1 MRKIILL
8 IVVCACF
15 CAGASCSVSCDG
27 SPIPWPNVDTELDRA
42 TCTIRI
48 AENAT
53 GGTATAMAEIT
64 TAAGWPVELGEGQ
77 SVQVN
82 GQPMAAAG
90 DSGEYAVTIPAA
102 GTYTVTV
109 TEPTRGVQTTSQPTP
124 PDFQITSPTEGG
136 PASLSGFTVSYS
148 NPDAALQVSIK
159 LVQTLFGHEEQMV
172 VGPLADTGSKSFT
185 AQDLAEF
192 RQGADLSIAVTKISR
207 HDGINGFAAGQLS
220 VERTRSVK
228 AKPQP

>member
-27 SPIPWPNVDTELDRA
+27 SSIPWPSVGTELDRA
-42 TCTIRI
+42 TCTLRI
-48 AENAT
+48 AENAA
-53 GGTATAMAEIT
+53 GGTATATAQIT
-64 TAAGWPVELGEGQ
+64 SSTGWPVELGEGQ

-82 GQPMAAAG
+82 NQPMAATG
-90 DSGEYAVTIPAA
+90 NGGEYAVTIPVT

-109 TEPTRGVQTTSQPTP
+109 TEPTRGVQTTSLPAP
-124 PDFQITSPTEGG
+124 PDFQVTSPADGG

-148 NPDAALQVSIK
+148 NPDAALLVSIV
-159 LVQTLFGHEEQMV
+159 LTQTLFEQEHHLA
-172 VGPLADTGSKSFT
+172 VGPLADTGSRAFT
-185 AQDLAEF
+185 AQDLVEF

-207 HDGINGFAAGQLS
+207 RDSINGFAAGQLS

>member
-8 IVVCACF
+8 TVVCACF

-27 SPIPWPNVDTELDRA
+27 SSIPWPSVGTELDRA
-42 TCTIRI
+42 TCTLRI

-53 GGTATAMAEIT
+53 GGTATATAQIT
-64 TAAGWPVELGEGQ
+64 SSTGWPVELGEGQ

-82 GQPMAAAG
+82 NQPMTATG
-90 DSGEYAVTIPAA
+90 GEYAVTIQVT

-109 TEPTRGVQTTSQPTP
+109 TEPTRGVQTTSQTAP
-124 PDFQITSPTEGG
+124 PDFQITSPADGG
-136 PASLSGFTVSYS
+136 PASLSGFTVSYT
-148 NPDAALQVSIK
+148 NPDASLQVSIV
-159 LVQTLFGHEEQMV
+159 LTQTLFGHENHLA
-172 VGPLADTGSKSFT
+172 VGPFTDTGSKSFT
-185 AQDLAEF
+185 VQDLDLAGF

-207 HDGINGFAAGQLS
+207 RDGINGFAAGQLS
-220 VERTRSVK
+220 VERARSVK

>member
-1 MRKIILL
+1 MRKYMIFTI
-8 IVVCACF
+8 VCAGF

-42 TCTIRI
+42 TCTMRI
-48 AENAT
+48 ADNAT
-53 GGTATAMAEIT
+53 GGTATA
-64 TAAGWPVELGEGQ
+64 TAQISTSTGWPVELGEGQ

-82 GQPMAAAG
+82 NQPMAPTG

-109 TEPTRGVQTTSQPTP
+109 TEPTRGVQTTSQPAL

-148 NPDAALQVSIK
+148 NTDAALQVSIT
-159 LVQTLFGHEEQMV
+159 LAQTLFGEEHHLT
-172 VGPLADTGSKSFT
+172 VGPLADTGSRSFT
-185 AQDLAEF
+185 AQELIEF
-192 RQGADLSIAVTKISR
+192 RQGANLSITVTKISQR
-207 HDGINGFAAGQLS
+207 DGINGFAAGQLS

-228 AKPQP
+228 AGPQP